1 MQKRKFIPLAH
12 PVLSGNEKKYVE
24 ECLQT
29 TWISSIGKFLP
40 LFEERFAEFCGV
52 EHAVSCNNGTAA
64 LHLALLGLGVRPG
77 DEVIVPTLTFVA
89 TANAVRY
96 CSATPVF
103 VDSEPVT
110 MNIDPEKIEAKI
122 TDRTKGIV
130 AVHLY
135 GHPAE
140 MDPILKLARKRGLF
154 VLEDAAEAHGA
165 EWRGRRVGSIGDAAT
180 FSFFGNKIITTGEGG
195 MVTTRN
201 SALAEQIRLLRGQ
214 GMDPHRR
221 YWFPMVGYNY
231 RMTNIQAAIGLAQTE
246 QLPEH
251 LEARRRIAGWYYE
264 SLANCSEFVGLPQ
277 EREWA
282 RHAFWMYTI
291 ILRDSVAL
299 ERDEFMARLLE
310 VGIETR
316 PIFYPM
322 HVLPPYREQDGLYP
336 VAEAL
341 SRRGVSLPT
350 HGLLTRCEVEYIAG
364 CVRSTC
370 SAGRARGSAG
380 SSA

>member
-1 MQKRKFIPLAH
+1 MQERKFIPLAH

-24 ECLQT
+24 ECLET

-103 VDSEPVT
+103 VDSEPGT
-110 MNIDPEKIEAKI
+110 MNIDPAKIEAKI
-122 TDRTKGIV
+122 TDRTKGII

-140 MDPILKLARKRGLF
+140 MDPILQLARERGLF

-165 EWRGRRVGSIGDAAT
+165 EWRGRKVGSIGDAAV

-195 MVTTRN
+195 MVTTRD
-201 SALAEQIRLLRGQ
+201 STLADRIRLLRGQ
-214 GMDPHRR
+214 GMDPKRR
-221 YWFPMVGYNY
+221 YWFPIVGYNY
-231 RMTNIQAAIGLAQTE
+231 RMTNIQAAMGLAQTE
-246 QLPEH
+246 RLPEH
-251 LEARRRIAGWYYE
+251 LEARRRVAGWYHEY
-264 SLANCSEFVGLPQ
+264 LADCSEFVNLPQ
-277 EREWA
+277 ERKWA

-291 ILRDSVAL
+291 LLGDSATL
-299 ERDEFMARLLE
+299 ERDECMARLLDA
-310 VGIETR
+310 GIETR
-316 PIFYPM
+316 PVFYPM
-322 HVLPPYREQDGLYP
+322 HVLPPYRELDGLYP
-336 VAEAL
+336 VAEGL
-341 SRRGVSLPT
+341 SRRGISLPT
-350 HGLLTRCEVEYIAG
+350 HGLLTRNDVEYIAG
-364 CVRSTC
+364 CVRSLFRE
-370 SAGRARGSAG
+370 GRVQDSSG